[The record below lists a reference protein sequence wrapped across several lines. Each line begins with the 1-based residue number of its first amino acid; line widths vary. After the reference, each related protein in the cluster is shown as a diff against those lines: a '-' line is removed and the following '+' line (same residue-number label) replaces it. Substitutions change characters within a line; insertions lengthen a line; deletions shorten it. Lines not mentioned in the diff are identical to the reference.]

1 MRARPLTDFSR
12 RHIPSRLKPLVALVA
27 IAAAS
32 LVQAAPQGGVVQA
45 GSATI
50 TKTSPVRTDIVQ
62 TSDRAV
68 INWQSFSIGAG
79 ERVNFQQPSASSAI
93 LNRVVGVDPSV
104 ILGRLTAN
112 GQVFIVNP
120 NGVFFGQNSR
130 LDVGSLVATTANI
143 SNSNF
148 MAGRLA
154 FDDVINRRATVINE
168 GMITAA
174 DGGLVALIAPGVS
187 NQGVI
192 RANLGRVA
200 LASGNAFTLDLY
212 GDKLVSFAVDDRVA
226 DRLTDATGRPL
237 RAFVDQTGTIE
248 ADGGSVIL
256 TANAAKSV
264 LDNVINMSGVIR
276 AQAVTQRGGE
286 IVLHA
291 VDGDVRVSGLL
302 DASGAGDAQ
311 HGGNVSVLGGEVVIA
326 SGAQLDASGGAG
338 GGKVMVGGDF
348 YGAGSVARANNTTIE
363 SGSVIAANAT
373 SRGAGGEIAIWS
385 DGHTQFDGH
394 VAARGAS
401 GDGGFIEVSGKNTL
415 GFTGTVDLSRAGTL
429 LLDPTDLT
437 IDAATANA
445 IMTTLRSGANSTN
458 TGAGNITVSSVIDG
472 RSGTAGGALTL
483 SGAGN
488 VAINKDIYTNN
499 GAVSISTTGGTLS
512 MAATGGGAATPT
524 TIHAGNAAITLSASG
539 AVTTQHLVTTGAV
552 SVTST
557 AGAVTLAQGLGGSL
571 GTGLGSLAVSATGNV
586 GLKAI
591 KSAGNVNVATGTAD
605 ITLDGAIDSGG
616 NITLGNS
623 AGSGGAA
630 NTNILLRNSLFA
642 SSGGITLNG
651 VGKVNP
657 AGSEILFNKRAGGT
671 EFYQTDVTN
680 GVTTTAD
687 AKLIASGLDSTTFN
701 GSNNNVTL
709 WDGVTAVVTLRSG
722 SGGVTANGGLVWD
735 GATPVN
741 SLHYFKGFELNLTRA
756 NVTAAPTRHFEVAI
770 DTTGTVTLGGTLG
783 FTATGNGLYTTRST
797 TNLYQ
802 DNPSYTIAKA
812 NAQGAT
818 NPPTGANEGNF
829 PLASN
834 TFELYVKIP
843 AATTVSGGTATG
855 SVDRL
860 TVNVGGAETT
870 LSNGNKAGNGF
881 GGLNADSFQYTGTVA
896 LPTGGQFN
904 TPSPNNVASTA
915 TFLSEIA
922 LPGVVALASNAS
934 TASAVSSTA
943 SSTASSTSATVANAS
958 QGSTSSTSSAGSS
971 ASSGTTTSS
980 ATSSAASGA
989 TSTASAGDSTG
1000 SGAGSGNAAQGG
1012 STTVVVGGRGVSQSA
1027 DLGRNGASGGAP
1039 ADVFLQNNHVV
1050 SGQGSGDNSYF
1061 AQSPFQQAAAR
1072 GSGDD
1077 R

>member
-1 MRARPLTDFSR
+1 MLTRPTNLPASY
-12 RHIPSRLKPLVALVA
+12 IPSTIRPLVALMA
-27 IAAAS
+27 IACAGT
-32 LVQAAPQGGVVQA
+32 VQAAPQGGVVQA
-45 GSATI
+45 GAATI
-50 TKTSPVRTDIVQ
+50 TKTSATRTDIVQ
-62 TSDRAV
+62 ASDRAV
-68 INWQSFSIGAG
+68 INWQGFSIGAG
-79 ERVNFQQPSASSAI
+79 ELVNFQQPSASSAI

-148 MAGRLA
+148 MAGRLS
-154 FDDVINRRATVINE
+154 FDEVINRRATVINE

-212 GDKLVSFAVDDRVA
+212 GDKLVSFAVDDKVA
-226 DRLTDATGRPL
+226 DRLTDASGRPL
-237 RAFVDQTGTIE
+237 RAFVDQAGTIE
-248 ADGGSVIL
+248 ANGGSVIL

-264 LDNVINMSGVIR
+264 LDNVINMSGVVR

-291 VDGDVRVSGLL
+291 GDGDVRVSGLL
-302 DASGAGDAQ
+302 DATGTGDAQ
-311 HGGNVSVLGGEVVIA
+311 RGGNVSVLGGDVMIA
-326 SGAQLDASGGAG
+326 GGALLDASGGAG
-338 GGKVMVGGDF
+338 GGKIMVGGDF
-348 YGAGSVARANNTTIE
+348 HGSGSVARARSTTIE
-363 SGSVIAANAT
+363 SGSLIAANAT
-373 SRGAGGEIAIWS
+373 SSGAGGEIAIWS
-385 DGHTQFDGH
+385 DGHTQYDGH
-394 VAARGAS
+394 VAARGA
-401 GDGGFIEVSGKNTL
+401 GGGGGGFIEVSGRNTL

-499 GAVSISTTGGTLS
+499 GAVSISTTAGTLS

-539 AVTTQHLVTTGAV
+539 AVTAQHLVTTGAV

-591 KSAGNVNVATGTAD
+591 KSAGNVSVATGTAD

-623 AGSGGAA
+623 AGSGGSA

-657 AGSEILFNKRAGGT
+657 TGNELLFNKRAGGT

-687 AKLIASGLDSTTFN
+687 AKLIASGLVSTTFN
-701 GSNNNVTL
+701 GSNDNVTL

-722 SGGVTANGGLVWD
+722 NGGVTANGGLVWD

-783 FTATGNGLYTTRST
+783 FTATGNGLYTARST

-802 DNPSYTIAKA
+802 DNPGYTIAKA

-818 NPPTGANEGNF
+818 NAPTGGNEGNF
-829 PLASN
+829 PLAAN
-834 TFELYVKIP
+834 TFEL
-843 AATTVSGGTATG
+843 
-855 SVDRL
+855 
-860 TVNVGGAETT
+860 
-870 LSNGNKAGNGF
+870 
-881 GGLNADSFQYTGTVA
+881 
-896 LPTGGQFN
+896 
-904 TPSPNNVASTA
+904 
-915 TFLSEIA
+915 
-922 LPGVVALASNAS
+922 
-934 TASAVSSTA
+934 
-943 SSTASSTSATVANAS
+943 
-958 QGSTSSTSSAGSS
+958 
-971 ASSGTTTSS
+971 
-980 ATSSAASGA
+980 
-989 TSTASAGDSTG
+989 
-1000 SGAGSGNAAQGG
+1000 
-1012 STTVVVGGRGVSQSA
+1012 
-1027 DLGRNGASGGAP
+1027 
-1039 ADVFLQNNHVV
+1039 
-1050 SGQGSGDNSYF
+1050 
-1061 AQSPFQQAAAR
+1061 
-1072 GSGDD
+1072 
-1077 R
+1077 